1 MFKKLKEWLGISS
14 EEAEAEKKN
23 LQEILLVQKE
33 LSHVLQNYGM
43 QRKEQQDKRYSS
55 PGTSD
60 RIEYEAQW
68 KVLTA
73 TLVHSME
80 LIRTKALSLDPS
92 EDRDIFIVQL
102 EDMIKVRR
110 QELAERQQIMD
121 GFHEVM
127 AKEAQIKATLDHIDE
142 MRRTLERMPYENATQ
157 IYELAK
163 KRGLEPIK
171 MLKDFAKH
179 TNGRID
185 YIKDIE
191 PLLPRL
197 KKEWEDKKQMLQTE
211 KNAEM
216 KSVVNKKK
224 LN

>member
-14 EEAEAEKKN
+14 QESEVEKKN
-23 LQEILLVQKE
+23 LREILSFQKE
-33 LSHVLQNYGM
+33 LSQVLQSYGM
-43 QRKEQQDKRYSS
+43 QRKEQQDKRNTS
-55 PGTSD
+55 PETLD

-68 KVLTA
+68 KVLTS

-80 LIRTKALSLDPS
+80 LIRTKAESLEPS
-92 EDRDIFIVQL
+92 EDRDIFMAQL
-102 EDMIKVRR
+102 NDMIKVRR

-127 AKEAQIKATLDHIDE
+127 AKEAQIQATLSHIDE
-142 MRRTLERMPYENATQ
+142 MRRTLERMPYEKATQ

-163 KRGLEPIK
+163 RRGLEPIR

-185 YIKDIE
+185 YKKDIE

-197 KKEWEDKKQMLQTE
+197 KKEWEE
-211 KNAEM
+211 KNRLC
-216 KSVVNKKK
+216 KWIRTLS
-224 LN
+224 